1 MNTNVY
7 TYEGDEI
14 TVTWDQER
22 CIHAR
27 ACVDGLPDVFDPERR
42 PWIKPDQADPDAVEA
57 VVPQCPT
64 GALHLTRNGTAPEP
78 MPDENRISLFPNGPF
93 SFMATPNCSMA
104 TATRCSPTRAWCS
117 VAAAAPATS
126 PSVTEATTRGLRT
139 KDTSPSTASPRPTT
153 TARSAFEPRR
163 TGRSWW
169 RGPSRLRP
177 PMRRP
182 SRGTGGALCRC
193 GASESKPFCDGS
205 HAEVGFETG

>member
-1 MNTNVY
+1 MDTNVY

-22 CIHAR
+22 CIHAQ

-42 PWIKPDQADPDAVEA
+42 PWIKPDQADAVEA
-57 VVPQCPT
+57 VAPRCPT

-104 TATRCSPTRAWCS
+104 TATRCSPTRAWRS

-126 PSVTEATTRGLRT
+126 PSPPRT
-139 KDTSPSTASPRPTT
+139 D
-153 TARSAFEPRR
+153 
-163 TGRSWW
+163 RSWW
-169 RGPSRLRP
+169 RGLSRLRP
-177 PMRRP
+177 PMRKP
-182 SRGTGGALCRC
+182 SRGTGDALCRC

-205 HAEVGFETG
+205 HAEIGFETG